1 MRRVNPDT
9 LEVEEVAKDTTPYVY
24 VLHESGSWDYE
35 QTDGILIFSKFNK
48 ALKVFTQKVADAKVD
63 LREWC
68 DEEDLIEDE
77 DMNRSEGRA
86 SYSGYQEDDWEKLHY
101 EIYIEKM
108 EVK

>member
-9 LEVEEVAKDTTPYVY
+9 LEVEEYVY

-35 QTDGILIFSKFNK
+35 QTVDIQIFSEFNK
-48 ALKVFTQKVADAKVD
+48 ALNVFTQKVADTKTN

-68 DEEDLIEDE
+68 DEDDLIEDE
-77 DMNRSEGRA
+77 DMNKDEGRA
-86 SYSGYQEDDWEKLHY
+86 SYSGYQEDEYEKLHY